1 MASVESQVFMKSTS
15 HLEKN
20 QICSNGFR
28 VSTLNI
34 SDVDEIVGWYKGWF
48 HFSCD
53 TFSVII
59 CKSFK
64 RSLRRFLVSDRR
76 CIR

>member
-15 HLEKN
+15 RLEKN

-34 SDVDEIVGWYKGWF
+34 SDVDEIVGWYKG
-48 HFSCD
+48 
-53 TFSVII
+53 
-59 CKSFK
+59 
-64 RSLRRFLVSDRR
+64 
-76 CIR
+76 

>member
-15 HLEKN
+15 RLEKN

-34 SDVDEIVGWYKGWF
+34 SDVDEIVGWMVSFQLWYIQRYNLQIVQKKF
-48 HFSCD
+48 KTIPRIRSAVY
-53 TFSVII
+53 SVN
-59 CKSFK
+59 C
-64 RSLRRFLVSDRR
+64 
-76 CIR
+76 